1 MSVPKEHGVFAS
13 KNLESLTNNLTKKE
27 LQSLINII
35 QNKIK
40 MAYYYGIVLGSDRR
54 IFEKFP

>member
-35 QNKIK
+35 QNKIQ
-40 MAYYYGIVLGSDRR
+40 MAY
-54 IFEKFP
+54 

>member
-40 MAYYYGIVLGSDRR
+40 MAYYYGIVLGSDDE
-54 IFEKFP
+54 F